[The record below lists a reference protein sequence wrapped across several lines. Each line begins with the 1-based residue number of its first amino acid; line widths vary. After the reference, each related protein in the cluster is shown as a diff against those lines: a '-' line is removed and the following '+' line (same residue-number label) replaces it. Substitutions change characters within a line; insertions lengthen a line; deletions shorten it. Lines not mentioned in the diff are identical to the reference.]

1 MKLMKRFIAISLLAA
16 LTLPSLACA
25 WFDTGNYYLFSPY
38 DMTEF
43 RERTNET
50 MMNNWKTYLGIS
62 GDYDWFDADGAIKIA
77 RQKGDQLMVS
87 YIQQLQKYLACAD
100 QKRQEQWDYPTKQQL
115 AERRQTLLAVRTY
128 AQGKLQT
135 RLRSQHALLFMRCNM
150 MLERHQENVQF
161 WEQTAS
167 KYIESVYRDM
177 MQNIYAG
184 ALLHTGNDVE
194 AARIFAEQG
203 DWESLM
209 TQYYKRRSCAAIRQE
224 YQRDP
229 ASPVLPFLLKD
240 FVNNAQEAVD
250 VQGDGM
256 AFGKLFIRNI
266 QRQEALQMCELAT
279 QVVREGK
286 SPVPVMWQNAKAWLE
301 YMFGKQ
307 KQGVADILAAEK
319 LEGTERMKDNT
330 RILTFYMTAAD
341 RQDDYIAGEL
351 EWLTSKSEYGNIYY
365 AALQRTT
372 RQVLEPRYA
381 KRPVELMALLNI
393 LRDYEFLCYIDT
405 TKAETLQRYVD
416 YARTPAATALDRFL
430 KPRQRVPSQHTL
442 NDLLGTKHLR
452 LCQWDEAVK
461 WLSQVPLSYYNDK
474 GYAVYAYHR
483 RYDVEP
489 WMKRQWLKEG
499 LEYGDQK
506 WQLKSNPKIDFARE
520 MKRLEDEQNVLTGM
534 ALQQCYYDQAV
545 RYAQAHFAGDC
556 WFLMR
561 DGKSLGDTVRCNETD
576 LAARAVSLL
585 RKASQTTDFSLKE
598 RSLFALSYVY
608 LHPSPWYSMEWDNS
622 LSDTHRVLHPQSS
635 QYKAF
640 AALTV
645 LEKQN
650 ATQTSSYVSRCDEY
664 KQFRKWNK

>member
-1 MKLMKRFIAISLLAA
+1 MKRFIVISLLAA
-16 LTLPSLACA
+16 ATLPSLACA
-25 WFDTGNYYLFSPY
+25 WLDTGNYYLFSPY
-38 DMTEF
+38 DVTEF
-43 RERTNET
+43 RERTYDT
-50 MMNNWKTYLGIS
+50 MMNNWKTYLGKT
-62 GDYDWFDADGAIKIA
+62 GEYHWFDADEAIKIA
-77 RQKGDQLMVS
+77 RGKGDKLMVG
-87 YIQQLQKYLACAD
+87 YIQQLNRYLDCAE

-115 AERRQTLLAVRTY
+115 EQRRQTLLAVRTY

-150 MLERHQENVQF
+150 MLGRHQENVQF
-161 WEQTAS
+161 WKQTAS

-184 ALLHTGNDVE
+184 ALFRTGQDAE
-194 AARIFAEQG
+194 AGRVFAEQG

-240 FVNNAQEAVD
+240 FVNNAQEAFDVKEEGSVD
-250 VQGDGM
+250 
-256 AFGKLFIRNI
+256 GKLFVRKI
-266 QRQEALQMCELAT
+266 QRQEALQMCELAK
-279 QVVREGK
+279 QAVREGK
-286 SPVPVMWQNAKAWLE
+286 TPVPAMWQNAKAWLE
-301 YMFGKQ
+301 YMLGNK
-307 KQGVADILAAEK
+307 KQGVADILAAAK
-319 LEGTERMKDNT
+319 MEGTERIKDNT

-351 EWLTSKSEYGNIYY
+351 QWLTSKEQYGNFYY
-365 AALQRTT
+365 MALQRTM

-393 LRDYEFLCYIDT
+393 VRDYEFLCYMDT
-405 TKAETLQRYVD
+405 TKVETLQRYID
-416 YARTPAATALDRFL
+416 YARTPAKTALDRFL
-430 KPRQRVPSQHTL
+430 KSRQRVPSQHAL
-442 NDLLGTKHLR
+442 SDLLGTKHLR

-474 GYAVYAYHR
+474 GYAVYACHR

-499 LEYGDQK
+499 LEYSDQK

-520 MKRLEDEQNVLTGM
+520 MKQLEGKQQVLTGR
-534 ALQQCYYDQAV
+534 ALSQCYFDQAV
-545 RYAQAHFAGDC
+545 RLAQAHFTGDC

-561 DGKSLGDTVRCNETD
+561 DGKSAGDELRVNETD

-585 RKASQTTDFSLKE
+585 RKASQTSDFSLKE
-598 RSLFALSYVY
+598 RSLFALSYVH
-608 LHPSPWYSMEWDNS
+608 LHPTPWYSLEWDS
-622 LSDTHRVLHPQSS
+622 SRADTYRVPQPQSS

-650 ATQTSSYVSRCDEY
+650 ATHTSSYVSRCDEY